1 MKILHT
7 NTFSSGLK
15 ELPLG
20 AKKLYKKQEDL
31 FVIDWKDPRLHTK
44 KLQGGD
50 PLFSFRITR
59 RYRVLFVF
67 LDKEMALFTSI
78 GHRKDI
84 YE

>member
-7 NTFSSGLK
+7 NTFSSELK

-20 AKKLYKKQEDL
+20 VKKLYKKQEDL
-31 FVIDWKDPRLHTK
+31 FVSNWKDSRLHTK
-44 KLQGGD
+44 RLRGD
-50 PLFSFRITR
+50 GSILSFRITR

-67 LDKEMALFTSI
+67 LDKETAIFNSI